1 MERNVVEGKKGRFI
15 TIEGGDGVGKS
26 SVVKGL
32 SRAIEQ
38 SLGVELITTHEP
50 GGTPSAQAIRQ
61 LFISPPEDDPLHPR
75 SELFLVSAARA
86 QHVEAKIRPSI
97 AQGKWVISDRFY
109 DSTKVYQGVLA
120 GVPMRDIDQVI
131 NYSVAGCHPDLTLLL
146 DCDTTIVMERLKKR
160 AESMAQDVS
169 DRFDS
174 AGKAFQKN
182 LRSAFLGLAAAEKE
196 RIVVIDTSSN
206 ISDIVKQ
213 AFEVVKTRLAC
224 H

>member
-1 MERNVVEGKKGRFI
+1 MDGKKGRFI

-26 SVVKGL
+26 SVVEGL
-32 SRAIEQ
+32 SQAIVKG
-38 SLGVELITTHEP
+38 LGVELIKTHEP

-61 LFISPPEDDPLHPR
+61 LFMSPPENDPLHPR

-86 QHVEAKIRPSI
+86 QHVEAKIRPSL

-109 DSTKVYQGVLA
+109 DSTRVYQGVLA
-120 GVPMRDIDQVI
+120 GVGMHDIDQVI

-146 DCDTTIVMERLKKR
+146 DCDTSIVMERLQHR
-160 AESMAQDVS
+160 AEMMAHSVS

-174 AGKAFQKN
+174 AGKVFQEK
-182 LRSAFLGLAAAEKE
+182 LRSAFLGLAAADKQ
-196 RIVVIDTSSN
+196 RIVVIDTSGN

-213 AFEVVKTRLAC
+213 AFEVIKTRLAYPS
-224 H
+224 

>member
-1 MERNVVEGKKGRFI
+1 MDGKKGRFI

-26 SVVKGL
+26 SVVEGL
-32 SRAIEQ
+32 SRAIEKG
-38 SLGVELITTHEP
+38 LGVELVKTHEP

-61 LFISPPEDDPLHPR
+61 LFISPPENDPLHPR

-86 QHVEAKIRPSI
+86 QHVEAKIRPSLR
-97 AQGKWVISDRFY
+97 QGKWVISDRFY
-109 DSTKVYQGVLA
+109 DSTRVYQGVLA
-120 GVPMRDIDQVI
+120 GVSIDEIDQVI

-146 DCDTTIVMERLKKR
+146 DCDTSIVMQRLQQR
-160 AESMAQDVS
+160 AEAMAQSVS

-174 AGKAFQKN
+174 AGKAFQEK
-182 LRSAFLGLAAAEKE
+182 LRSAFLGLAAADKE

-213 AFEVVKTRLAC
+213 AFEVIKTRLAYPS
-224 H
+224 